1 MKQNHSPALP
11 YVSEWQYGPRVSSS
25 GSQKSQEA
33 SLTGRGSQVHTFLIF
48 NIFPCGQKF
57 LGDLLKQKLLTV
69 DQRHSS
75 KSSLPSS
82 SDSELSDYYFYL
94 TIGKM
99 DTEKTTFFTAAE
111 VFVPFTPKPQTENSE
126 NKTRRTSAS
135 FCTKLHQDPFSSL
148 RERVA

>member
-1 MKQNHSPALP
+1 MLDPSSLLGNQSLKLLR
-11 YVSEWQYGPRVSSS
+11 VPRSSC
-25 GSQKSQEA
+25 QA
-33 SLTGRGSQVHTFLIF
+33 HTFLFF
-48 NIFPCGQKF
+48 NIFPFGQKF